1 MNDCKVCDPRAS
13 IANDSVAIDRLE
25 KVYFCPAK
33 VFTHTQLQKCYL
45 YNNKT
50 CHLLF
55 SSSLLLEGYYYS
67 GGSSPGPLDEAFLQ
81 QDHRFVTDSVTKNVL
96 NEPSTR
102 AALSSELGY
111 ALGYSVEGA
120 TPTDEPAADTSKLNF
135 IAIYHNGMH
144 CIQMERTDACISCC
158 KTSQLRDEVT
168 ESIKGNLFLL
178 SSFP

>member
-1 MNDCKVCDPRAS
+1 MSCESVHSHSCKTAC
-13 IANDSVAIDRLE
+13 
-25 KVYFCPAK
+25 
-33 VFTHTQLQKCYL
+33 L

-67 GGSSPGPLDEAFLQ
+67 GGSNPGPLDEAFLQ
-81 QDHRFVTDSVTKNVL
+81 QDHRFVTDSVTKDVL

-111 ALGYSVEGA
+111 ALGYSVDGA
-120 TPTDEPAADTSKLNF
+120 TPTEEPAADTSKLNF
-135 IAIYHNGMH
+135 IAIYHNSMH
-144 CIQMERTDACISCC
+144 CVQMERTDACISCC
-158 KTSQLRDEVT
+158 RTSQLRDEVT
-168 ESIKGNLFLL
+168 EAIKGNLFLL